1 MNTYII
7 EGGIG
12 KQVAFTAIIDALVK
26 KDKEKIQVHSPYVD
40 IFGGNTNIKFALDA
54 NTIPVS
60 DKRILDSQNICFCEP
75 YKANF
80 IKGEQH
86 IIQSYCKLFGVK
98 YDEKMRPKMF
108 TDHYKND
115 AKRIAGDDDFIVVQF
130 TGGQAPAGFNPQ
142 NNYLGG
148 GDPTRN
154 YNQFLAQKVIDR
166 IVEKY
171 EDLKILNFSLPNE
184 PEYKKTERP
193 ELIPFAQWHEILKLS
208 NCKGF
213 ISVDSCLN
221 HFARSAGRKGVVIWG
236 GTRWTQFGYKQNINI
251 NNWWNKWD
259 EWDNEWFEPQDPRNI
274 MVEPN
279 VVIEHFEK
287 IYGKELIK

>member
-12 KQVAFTAIIDALVK
+12 KQVAFSAIIDALVK
-26 KDKEKIQVHSPYVD
+26 KDKDKVQVYSPYVD

-54 NTIPVS
+54 NTIPIH
-60 DKRILDSQNICFCEP
+60 DKRILDSQNICYCEP

-80 IKGEQH
+80 IKGEYH

-98 YDEKMRPKMF
+98 YDEKMRPRMY
-108 TDHYKND
+108 TDHYKD
-115 AKRIAGDDDFIVVQF
+115 PAKKAIGDDDFIVVQF

-148 GDPTRN
+148 VDPTRN
-154 YNQFLAQKVIDR
+154 YDPFLAQKVIN
-166 IVEKY
+166 IIKEKY

-184 PEYKKTERP
+184 PAYEKSKRP
-193 ELIPFAQWHEILKLS
+193 DTMPFAQWHEILKLP

-236 GTRWTQFGYKQNINI
+236 GTRWSQFGYKQNKNI
-251 NNWWNKWD
+251 NYWFRDGEWNEEK
-259 EWDNEWFEPQDPRNI
+259 FESQDPRNI
-274 MVEPN
+274 MVEPEF
-279 VVIEHFEK
+279 VFEQFEK